1 MGPTGLRER
10 TLWYQEVAPFGAR
23 LWLPGYPVV
32 GKAVTRFF
40 SYGSERE
47 RTEVSEPLARPVE
60 KDLSDEKLLTYCV
73 VPGQELLER
82 QCLCPQK
89 RGSSCLGQ
97 GVWAASAEPSR
108 AFAWWPS
115 QHIRPFLWRRFP
127 PLQTSPG
134 DLAS

>member
-1 MGPTGLRER
+1 MIIHMGPTGLRER

-47 RTEVSEPLARPVE
+47 RTEVREPLARPVE

-73 VPGQELLER
+73 VPRTGASGKTVSVSSKEGKQL
-82 QCLCPQK
+82 PGA
-89 RGSSCLGQ
+89 GSLG
-97 GVWAASAEPSR
+97 S
-108 AFAWWPS
+108 
-115 QHIRPFLWRRFP
+115 IR
-127 PLQTSPG
+127 
-134 DLAS
+134 